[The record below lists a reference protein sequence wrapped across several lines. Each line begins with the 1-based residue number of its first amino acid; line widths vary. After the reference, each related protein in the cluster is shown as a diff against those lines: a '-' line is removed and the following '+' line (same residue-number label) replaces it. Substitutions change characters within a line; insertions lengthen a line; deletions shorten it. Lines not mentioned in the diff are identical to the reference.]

1 MKMRDAVKVVG
12 ELTLADFPWGQR
24 IVDYTNDFLE
34 EAEVSLATTGVELLA
49 EIGKLPVEKQETL
62 LALSL
67 KIRKPEAKPVKKAKK
82 KHAGLIESLV
92 KNPRLLML
100 MLVLTASVV
109 IAFLVILAVNA
120 AAVKNGGAPDQGL
133 IDAVFKFL
141 IELVKAFT
149 GAGAN
154 PTPAM

>member
-34 EAEVSLATTGVELLA
+34 EAEVTLATTGVELLA
-49 EIGKLPVEKQETL
+49 EIGKLPVEKQEAL

-67 KIRKPEAKPVKKAKK
+67 KIRKVAKKTVKKEK

-120 AAVKNGGAPDQGL
+120 SAVKNGTAPDQGL

-149 GAGAN
+149 GSGAT